1 MKCRRSSDSF
11 RRPAGRRNGY
21 LRARRFGPCRP
32 AAVRPH
38 AGRARAAAR
47 KRGNAKGGSARSR
60 TPFAHRIGIAARIRP
75 LRCPNVHEA
84 DCSAAA
90 ERAAAG
96 LPRIRG
102 RCVRRCRV
110 RDDRTPGIPACPACP
125 SSRRPVRTCCTDY
138 SSSTCMQPFRTRCMR
153 ARPPP
158 AHMIILHCLADAA
171 RLLRAVP
178 AQRIA

>member
-1 MKCRRSSDSF
+1 MSTVIGPLPPARRSPQRVPARSAF
-11 RRPAGRRNGY
+11 RALSPSGSPSACRATAGGRPK
-21 LRARRFGPCRP
+21 ARQ
-32 AAVRPH
+32 
-38 AGRARAAAR
+38 R
-47 KRGNAKGGSARSR
+47 KKGGSARSR
-60 TPFAHRIGIAARIRP
+60 TPFAHHIGIAARIRP
-75 LRCPNVHEA
+75 LRCPNVHET

-158 AHMIILHCLADAA
+158 ARMIILHCLADAA

-178 AQRIA
+178 AHRIA